1 MHCPKCDHEQDD
13 QVRCAACGI
22 YFEKWQQQQEL
33 AAARKRGP
41 TLDEARKPR
50 FGLGALT
57 LTAVLAASAVYLMM
71 HRGTSPAS
79 SSAPASFAPTA
90 VRTNSQFSTVSAE
103 LPAAARQ
110 SPLAQPVP
118 AHNPL
123 ETARSATVL
132 INTGWG
138 FGAGFIVDDACHV
151 LTNRHVV
158 ETDGSR
164 VAHNVVADPQV
175 RSRVM
180 LAEQQLQA
188 SIYREQQTL
197 SALGSE
203 PGTNTERLQLESHIA
218 TMQQELSDLPGHLSE
233 AISSQVDSAARTG
246 FTATLVD
253 GTVYKA
259 LHAQTSDRLDVAMFE
274 LPADHCAHVT
284 IGRSVGLSVGA
295 RLYTIG
301 NPAGLAYTVTSGIF
315 SGERQEGAH
324 RLLQT
329 DAPINPGNS
338 GGPLLTESG
347 AVIGINTMVMRG
359 AQGIGFAIPIEAALE
374 EFPALR
380 PGT

>member
-1 MHCPKCDHEQDD
+1 MHCPKCGHEQQDE
-13 QVRCAACGI
+13 VRCAACGI
-22 YFEKWQQQQEL
+22 YFAKWQQQQEL
-33 AAARKRGP
+33 VAARKRAH
-41 TLDEARKPR
+41 TLDAERKPR
-50 FGLGALT
+50 FGPGALIF
-57 LTAVLAASAVYLMM
+57 TALLAGSAVYLLM
-71 HRGTSPAS
+71 HRGTSPAGS
-79 SSAPASFAPTA
+79 GASPTRAPSAARANARASA
-90 VRTNSQFSTVSAE
+90 VPSEF
-103 LPAAARQ
+103 PAALRQ
-110 SPLAQPVP
+110 SPPAQPVS
-118 AHNPL
+118 
-123 ETARSATVL
+123 ARSSLEAARNATVL

-175 RSRVM
+175 RSRMM
-180 LAEQQLQA
+180 LAEQNLQA
-188 SIYREQQTL
+188 SIDREQQML

-203 PGTNTERLQLESHIA
+203 PGTNTERLQLENHIA
-218 TMQQELSDLPGHLSE
+218 SMQQELSDLPGHLSE
-233 AISSQVDSAARTG
+233 AISNRVDGAARSG

-253 GTVYKA
+253 GTVYKG
-259 LHAQTSDRLDVAMFE
+259 LHARSSDQLDVAIFE
-274 LPADHCAHVT
+274 LPANHCPHVA
-284 IGRSVGLSVGA
+284 IGRSLGLSVGA

-315 SGERQEGAH
+315 SGERQEGTH

-347 AVIGINTMVMRG
+347 AVIGINTLMLRG

-374 EFPALR
+374 EFPAVR
-380 PGT
+380 P

>member
-1 MHCPKCDHEQDD
+1 MHCPKCGHEQEDK
-13 QVRCAACGI
+13 VRCAACGI

-33 AAARKRGP
+33 AAARKRMG
-41 TLDEARKPR
+41 TLDEARNPR

-57 LTAVLAASAVYLMM
+57 VTAILAATAVYLTM

-79 SSAPASFAPTA
+79 SSAPPPSVPPAAPAHTP
-90 VRTNSQFSTVSAE
+90 SSTVSAE
-103 LPAAARQ
+103 LPASGRQ
-110 SPLAQPVP
+110 SQPAPPVP
-118 AHNPL
+118 ARNLL
-123 ETARSATVL
+123 EAARNATVL

-138 FGAGFIVDDACHV
+138 LGAGFIVDDACHV

-164 VAHNVVADPQV
+164 VANKVVTDPQV
-175 RSRVM
+175 RARVM
-180 LAEQQLQA
+180 LAQQQLQA
-188 SIYREQQTL
+188 SINREQQML

-203 PGTNTERLQLESHIA
+203 PGTNSERLHLESHIEA
-218 TMQQELSDLPGHLSE
+218 MQQELSDLPGHLSE
-233 AISSQVDSAARTG
+233 AISNQVDSAARSG
-246 FTATLVD
+246 FTATLLD

-259 LHAQTSDRLDVAMFE
+259 LHAQASGRLDLAMFE
-274 LPADHCAHVT
+274 LPADHCPHVT
-284 IGRSVGLSVGA
+284 IGRSVGLAVGA
-295 RLYTIG
+295 RLYSIG
-301 NPAGLAYTVTSGIF
+301 NPVGLAYTVTSGIF
-315 SGERQEGAH
+315 SGERQEGAQ

-347 AVIGINTMVMRG
+347 AVIGINTMMVRG

-380 PGT
+380 AEP